1 MRAWFWNYWGVLMDG
16 LALHP
21 PLGIFPDNTRHF
33 YCLFIP
39 AKESRKL
46 LSWALGAAK
55 TRLLLLKCSTVMG
68 TSTPRNLLYHSSP
81 SYLHLFTGE
90 TFSFYCINKRFPTC
104 GSKVSEIVLSQ
115 DCLVTKQD
123 TPSQWGEI
131 SGSQT
136 SLGAEGQGKKV
147 KAGLVPWRQLI
158 DYCWEQELLARQL
171 YLSYHCL
178 WWLGSK
184 MVMLFSINNFQ
195 RHYMT

>member
-1 MRAWFWNYWGVLMDG
+1 MTIYRIILLTEDFVETWYPPALTLKHILGPPLWMRAWFWNYWGVLMDG

-115 DCLVTKQD
+115 DCLRENYLRIHSASEQR
-123 TPSQWGEI
+123 SQ
-131 SGSQT
+131 
-136 SLGAEGQGKKV
+136 APK
-147 KAGLVPWRQLI
+147 P
-158 DYCWEQELLARQL
+158 
-171 YLSYHCL
+171 H
-178 WWLGSK
+178 
-184 MVMLFSINNFQ
+184 
-195 RHYMT
+195 